1 MLFTPTTTS
10 SKYEASLNRHYNHRM
25 QLLARIPTARSE
37 SLLASPSTNSPECRS
52 RRLSLDDG
60 EALGDSS
67 SAKREEEEEEEVESG
82 RRQAES
88 EKWEWEWVDH
98 VRD

>member
-1 MLFTPTTTS
+1 
-10 SKYEASLNRHYNHRM
+10 M

-52 RRLSLDDG
+52 RRLSLDDGHG